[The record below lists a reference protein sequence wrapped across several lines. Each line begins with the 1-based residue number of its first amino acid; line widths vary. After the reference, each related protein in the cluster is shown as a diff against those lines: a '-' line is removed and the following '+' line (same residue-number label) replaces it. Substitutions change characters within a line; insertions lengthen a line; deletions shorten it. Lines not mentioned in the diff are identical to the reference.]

1 MGKHVEVRT
10 ATVTIC
16 CYWNTSRK
24 SWAYVARNATGQ
36 QIGLEVV
43 DTGVELDRVNV
54 GLLLRAMR
62 RTHEGL
68 LDFS

>member
-1 MGKHVEVRT
+1 MSDRPTRT
-10 ATVTIC
+10 ATVTVS
-16 CYWNTSRK
+16 CYWNMSRK
-24 SWAYVARNATGQ
+24 SWAYVARNEKGQ
-36 QIGLEVV
+36 VLALEVV